1 MKFMYWH
8 TKGIDSIY
16 SEINSSK
23 TGLTDHESSKRLEK
37 YGKNKL
43 VKKQKFTA
51 IKIFINQFKSFL
63 VVLLTLAV
71 IVSYYLG
78 EIIDAYVIGIIIIL
92 NALLGFVQEYKAER
106 AIESLKKLSTTNA
119 KVLRDGKEELIN
131 AEELV
136 PGDIILLEE
145 GDKVPAD
152 ARLVEV
158 INLEIDESTLTGES
172 TPVSKELVVLKK
184 EKLVVSEIR
193 NMIFMNTLVSRGR
206 ATAIVVETGMSSELG
221 KIAKTITEQKTPET
235 PLQKKLE
242 VVAKN
247 LGIAAI
253 IISIAVFGMG
263 LLKGE
268 PIVEMF
274 TTAVSLA
281 VAAVPEGLPAVVT
294 ITLALGLTKMAK
306 VKAIVRRLPVVE
318 TLGSATVICSDKTGT
333 LTKNEMTVTEIYTD
347 HKSIKVSGSGYD
359 PEGTFLLDNKKIE
372 ITKSKNLELLLLSG
386 ALCTTAKL
394 DHHQKGWSIIGDPTE
409 GALLVSSQK
418 SGRSK
423 DDLLKDFKFINEI
436 PFDSNRKMMSVIYE
450 HNGKQIAYIK
460 GAPEIF
466 LENCSHIYINGSIKK
481 MTKSDRAK
489 IHSQI
494 DGMAKNAL
502 RILAMGY
509 RYVSP
514 KKKISPQNVER
525 NIVFVGLQGM
535 IDPPRSEVKPAL
547 ETCAKAGITTIMIT
561 GDHAETA
568 RAIAIDLDIIDDKS
582 PVVTGDELEKM
593 SHEVLMKKLESV
605 RVFARVSPEHKLKIV
620 NALKSRGE
628 VVAMTG
634 DGVNDAPALK
644 AADIGV
650 AMGIKGT
657 DVAKDSSDM
666 ILIDDNFASIVKAIE
681 EGRGVFDNIRNF
693 IRYLISS
700 NVGEVLTIFV
710 AMLIGLPLP
719 LIAVQILWM
728 NLLTDGLP
736 ALALGV
742 DPPEADIMS
751 RKPRRL
757 KEGAISKNT
766 WIFSIIVG
774 LIMMIGT
781 ILLFFWNLES
791 GIEHAR
797 SVAFSTIVMFQMFN
811 IFNSR
816 TDKSV
821 LKNLK
826 TMFNNKALLLAI
838 AASLLLQVAVVTL
851 PFFQQYFETVALTGY
866 DWFLVVAMGSTVLI
880 AIEILK
886 NNFKTILN
894 LSQN

>member
-1 MKFMYWH
+1 MYWH
-8 TKGIDSIY
+8 TKSIDSIY
-16 SEINSSK
+16 SEMNSSK
-23 TGLTDHESSKRLEK
+23 TGLTESESANRLDK

-51 IKIFINQFKSFL
+51 LKIFTNQFKSFL
-63 VVLLTLAV
+63 VALLTLAV
-71 IVSYYLG
+71 FVSYYLG
-78 EIIDAYVIGIIIIL
+78 EIVDAYVIGVIIIL
-92 NALLGFVQEYKAER
+92 NALLGFIQEYKAER
-106 AIESLKKLSTTNA
+106 AIESLKKLSKTNA
-119 KVLRDGKEELIN
+119 RVLRDGKEELIDSEN
-131 AEELV
+131 LV

-152 ARLVEV
+152 SRLIEL
-158 INLEIDESTLTGES
+158 INLEVDESTLTGES
-172 TPVSKELVVLKK
+172 TSVSKELVILKK
-184 EKLVVSEIR
+184 EKLVVSELR
-193 NMIFMNTLVSRGR
+193 NMIFMNTLISRGR
-206 ATAIVVETGMSSELG
+206 ATAIVVETGMQSEIG

-253 IISIAVFGMG
+253 IISIAVFGIG

-268 PIVEMF
+268 TIVEMF

-294 ITLALGLTKMAK
+294 ITLALGLSKMAK
-306 VKAIVRRLPVVE
+306 VKAIVRRLPAVE

-359 PEGTFLLDNKKIE
+359 PEGTFMLDNKKID
-372 ITKSKNLELLLLSG
+372 IAKSKNLELLLRSG

-394 DHHQKGWSIIGDPTE
+394 DHRKEWSIIGDPTE

-418 SGRSK
+418 AGRSK
-423 DDLLKDFKFINEI
+423 DDLLKDFKFKNEI

-450 HNGKQIAYIK
+450 NNGKQIAYIK
-460 GAPEIF
+460 GAPEIL
-466 LENCSHIYINGSIKK
+466 LENCSHIYLNGSIKK
-481 MTKSDRAK
+481 ITKSDRTK
-489 IHSQI
+489 INSQI
-494 DGMAKNAL
+494 EGMGKNAL
-502 RILAMGY
+502 RVLAMGY

-514 KKKISPQNVER
+514 NKKISSQNVER

-535 IDPPRSEVKPAL
+535 IDPPRSEVKSAL
-547 ETCAKAGITTIMIT
+547 ETCANAGITTIMIT

-568 RAIAIDLDIIDDKS
+568 RAIAIELEIIDDTAS
-582 PVVTGDELEKM
+582 VVIGDELEDM
-593 SHEVLMKKLESV
+593 SHEALIKKLESV
-605 RVFARVSPEHKLKIV
+605 RVFARVSPQHKLKII
-620 NALKSRGE
+620 NALKARGE

-666 ILIDDNFASIVKAIE
+666 ILMDDNFASIVKAIE

-700 NVGEVLTIFV
+700 NVGEVLTIFI

-742 DPPEADIMS
+742 DPPEPDIMS

-766 WIFSIIVG
+766 WKFSIIVG
-774 LIMMIGT
+774 LIMMMGT
-781 ILLFFWNLES
+781 ILLFFWNLDS

-797 SVAFSTIVMFQMFN
+797 SIAFSTIVMFQIFN

-821 LKNLK
+821 LKNIK
-826 TMFNNKALLLAI
+826 TIFNNKALLLAI
-838 AASLLLQVAVVTL
+838 TVSIFLQVAVVTL
-851 PFFQQYFETVALTGY
+851 PFFQKYFETVALTGY
-866 DWFLVVAMGSTVLI
+866 EWFLVVAMGSTVLI
-880 AIEILK
+880 TIEILK

>member
-1 MKFMYWH
+1 MYWH
-8 TKGIDSIY
+8 TKSIDSIY

-23 TGLTDHESSKRLEK
+23 TGLTDHESSKRLDK

-43 VKKQKFTA
+43 AKKKEFTA
-51 IKIFINQFKSFL
+51 LKIFISQFKSFL
-63 VVLLTLAV
+63 VALLTLAV

-78 EIIDAYVIGIIIIL
+78 EIVDAYVIGVIIIL
-92 NALLGFVQEYKAER
+92 NAILGFVQEYKAER

-131 AEELV
+131 SEDLV

-152 ARLVEV
+152 ARLVGV
-158 INLEIDESTLTGES
+158 INLEVDESTLTGES

-184 EKLVVSEIR
+184 EKLVASELR

-206 ATAIVVETGMSSELG
+206 ATAIVVETGMSSEIG
-221 KIAKTITEQKTPET
+221 KIAKTITEQKTPEI

-253 IISIAVFGMG
+253 IISIAVFGIG

-268 PIVEMF
+268 TIVEMF

-294 ITLALGLTKMAK
+294 ITLALGLSKMAK

-333 LTKNEMTVTEIYTD
+333 LTKNEMTVTEIYTN

-359 PEGTFLLDNKKIE
+359 PEGTFLLDNKKIDVA
-372 ITKSKNLELLLLSG
+372 KSKNLKLLLQSG

-394 DHHQKGWSIIGDPTE
+394 DHHRKGWSIIGDPTE
-409 GALLVSSQK
+409 GALLVSYQK
-418 SGRSK
+418 TGRSK
-423 DDLLKDFKFINEI
+423 DDLLKDFKFKNEI

-466 LENCSHIYINGSIKK
+466 LEHCSHIYINGSIKK

-514 KKKISPQNVER
+514 NKKVSLHNVER

-568 RAIAIDLDIIDDKS
+568 RAIAIELDIIDDKA

-593 SHEVLMKKLESV
+593 SHEALMKKLESV
-605 RVFARVSPEHKLKIV
+605 RIFARVSPEHKLKIV

-666 ILIDDNFASIVKAIE
+666 ILMDDNFASIVKAVE

-700 NVGEVLTIFV
+700 NVGEVLTIFI

-774 LIMMIGT
+774 LIMMMGT
-781 ILLFFWNLES
+781 ISLFFWNLDS

-797 SVAFSTIVMFQMFN
+797 SIAFSTIVMFQMFN

-821 LKNLK
+821 LKNIK
-826 TMFNNKALLLAI
+826 TIFNNKSLLLAI
-838 AASLLLQVAVVTL
+838 AASILLQVAVVTL
-851 PFFQQYFETVALTGY
+851 PFFQQYFETVALTRY

>member
-1 MKFMYWH
+1 MYWH
-8 TKGIDSIY
+8 TKSIDSIY
-16 SEINSSK
+16 SEMNSSK
-23 TGLTDHESSKRLEK
+23 TGLTESESANRLDK

-51 IKIFINQFKSFL
+51 LKIFTNQFKSFL
-63 VVLLTLAV
+63 VALLTLAV
-71 IVSYYLG
+71 FVSYYLG
-78 EIIDAYVIGIIIIL
+78 EIVDAYVIGVIIIL
-92 NALLGFVQEYKAER
+92 NALLGFIQEYKAER
-106 AIESLKKLSTTNA
+106 AIESLKKLSKTNA
-119 KVLRDGKEELIN
+119 RVLRDGKEELIDSEN
-131 AEELV
+131 LV

-152 ARLVEV
+152 SRLIEL
-158 INLEIDESTLTGES
+158 INLEVDESTLTGES
-172 TPVSKELVVLKK
+172 TSVSKELVILKK
-184 EKLVVSEIR
+184 EKLVVSELR
-193 NMIFMNTLVSRGR
+193 NMIFMNTLISRGR
-206 ATAIVVETGMSSELG
+206 ATAIVVETGMLSEIG

-253 IISIAVFGMG
+253 IISIAVFGIG

-268 PIVEMF
+268 TIVEMF

-294 ITLALGLTKMAK
+294 ITLALGLSKMAK
-306 VKAIVRRLPVVE
+306 VKAIVRRLPAVE

-359 PEGTFLLDNKKIE
+359 PEGTFMLDNKKID
-372 ITKSKNLELLLLSG
+372 IAKSKNLELLLRSG

-394 DHHQKGWSIIGDPTE
+394 DHRKEWSIIGDPTE

-418 SGRSK
+418 AGRSK
-423 DDLLKDFKFINEI
+423 DDLLKDFKFKNEI

-450 HNGKQIAYIK
+450 NNGKQIAYIK
-460 GAPEIF
+460 GAPEIL
-466 LENCSHIYINGSIKK
+466 LENCSHIYLNGSIKK
-481 MTKSDRAK
+481 ITKSDRTK
-489 IHSQI
+489 INSQI
-494 DGMAKNAL
+494 EGMGKNAL
-502 RILAMGY
+502 RVLAMGY

-514 KKKISPQNVER
+514 NKKISSQNVER

-535 IDPPRSEVKPAL
+535 IDPPRSEVKSAL
-547 ETCAKAGITTIMIT
+547 ETCANAGITTIMIT

-568 RAIAIDLDIIDDKS
+568 RAIAIELEIIDDTAS
-582 PVVTGDELEKM
+582 VVIGDELEDM
-593 SHEVLMKKLESV
+593 SHEALIKKLESV
-605 RVFARVSPEHKLKIV
+605 RVFARVSPQHKLKII
-620 NALKSRGE
+620 NALKARGE

-666 ILIDDNFASIVKAIE
+666 ILMDDNFASIVKAIE

-700 NVGEVLTIFV
+700 NVGEVLTIFI

-742 DPPEADIMS
+742 DPPEPDIMS

-766 WIFSIIVG
+766 WKFSIIVG
-774 LIMMIGT
+774 LIMMMGT
-781 ILLFFWNLES
+781 ILLFFWNLDS

-797 SVAFSTIVMFQMFN
+797 SIAFSTIVMFQIFN

-821 LKNLK
+821 LKNIK
-826 TMFNNKALLLAI
+826 TIFNNKALLLAI
-838 AASLLLQVAVVTL
+838 TVSISLQVAVVTL
-851 PFFQQYFETVALTGY
+851 PFFQKYFETVALTGY
-866 DWFLVVAMGSTVLI
+866 EWFLVVAMGSTVLI
-880 AIEILK
+880 TIEILK

>member
-1 MKFMYWH
+1 MYWH
-8 TKGIDSIY
+8 TKSIDSIY

-23 TGLTDHESSKRLEK
+23 TGLISHESSKRLDK

-43 VKKQKFTA
+43 SQKQKFTA
-51 IKIFINQFKSFL
+51 LRIFITQFKSFL
-63 VVLLTLAV
+63 VALLILAV

-78 EIIDAYVIGIIIIL
+78 EIVDAYVIGIIIIL
-92 NALLGFVQEYKAER
+92 NALLGFIQEYKAER

-131 AEELV
+131 AENLV
-136 PGDIILLEE
+136 PGDIILLEG

-158 INLEIDESTLTGES
+158 INLEVDESTLTGES

-184 EKLVVSEIR
+184 EKLVVSEMR

-206 ATAIVVETGMSSELG
+206 AKAIVVETGMSSEIG

-253 IISIAVFGMG
+253 IISIAVFGIG

-268 PIVEMF
+268 TIVEMF

-294 ITLALGLTKMAK
+294 ITLALGLSKMAK

-333 LTKNEMTVTEIYTD
+333 LTKNEMTVTEIYTN

-372 ITKSKNLELLLLSG
+372 INKSKNLELLLRSG

-394 DHHQKGWSIIGDPTE
+394 DHHQKSWRVIGDPTE

-418 SGRSK
+418 AGRSK
-423 DDLLKDFKFINEI
+423 DDLLKDFKFKNEI
-436 PFDSNRKMMSVIYE
+436 SFDSNRKMMSVIYE

-466 LENCSHIYINGSIKK
+466 LEHCSHIYINGSIKK
-481 MTKSDRAK
+481 ITKSDREK

-494 DGMAKNAL
+494 DEMAKNAL

-514 KKKISPQNVER
+514 KKKISPQNVEQ

-568 RAIAIDLDIIDDKS
+568 RAIAIELDIIDNKA

-593 SHEVLMKKLESV
+593 SHESLMKKLESV

-666 ILIDDNFASIVKAIE
+666 ILMDDNFASIVKAVE

-728 NLLTDGLP
+728 NLITDGLP

-774 LIMMIGT
+774 LIMMVGT
-781 ILLFFWNLES
+781 ISLFFWNLDS

-797 SVAFSTIVMFQMFN
+797 SIAFSTIVMFQMFN

-821 LKNLK
+821 LKNIK

-838 AASLLLQVAVVTL
+838 AASILLQVAVVML

-866 DWFLVVAMGSTVLI
+866 DWFLVFAMGSTVLI

>member
-1 MKFMYWH
+1 MYWH
-8 TKGIDSIY
+8 TESLDSIY
-16 SEINSSK
+16 SDLNSSK
-23 TGLTDHESSKRLEK
+23 TGLTDHESVKRLDK

-43 VKKQKFTA
+43 VKKREFTA
-51 IKIFINQFKSFL
+51 LKIFINQFKSFL
-63 VVLLTLAV
+63 VALLVLAV
-71 IVSYYLG
+71 GVSYYLG
-78 EIIDAYVIGIIIIL
+78 ETLDAYVIGIIIIL
-92 NALLGFVQEYKAER
+92 NALLGFIQEYKAER
-106 AIESLKKLSTTNA
+106 AVESLKKLSSTKA
-119 KVLRDGKEELIN
+119 KVLRDGREEVID
-131 AEELV
+131 AENLV

-152 ARLVEV
+152 ARLIET
-158 INLEIDESTLTGES
+158 INLEMDESALTGES

-184 EKLVVSEIR
+184 EKIVVSEIR
-193 NMIFMNTLVSRGR
+193 NMIFMNTSVSRGR
-206 ATAIVVETGMSSELG
+206 ATALVVGTGMSTEIG

-235 PLQKKLE
+235 PLQKKLG

-253 IISIAVFGMG
+253 IISISVFGIG

-294 ITLALGLTKMAK
+294 ITLALGLSKMAK
-306 VKAIVRRLPVVE
+306 VNSIIRRLPVVE

-333 LTKNEMTVTEIYTD
+333 LTKNEMTVTDIYTN
-347 HKSIKVSGSGYD
+347 HKAFKVSGSGYD
-359 PEGTFLLDNKKIE
+359 PEGAISLDGKKVDP
-372 ITKSKNLELLLLSG
+372 KNSKNLDLLLRSG

-394 DHHQKGWSIIGDPTE
+394 THHKKEWSIIGDPTE
-409 GALLVSSQK
+409 GALLVSSK
-418 SGRSK
+418 KAGKGK
-423 DDLLKDFKFINEI
+423 DELLSEFKFKTEI
-436 PFDSNRKMMSVIYE
+436 PFDSNRKMMSVVYE
-450 HNGKQIAYIK
+450 NNGKHIAYIK

-466 LENCSHIYINGSIKK
+466 LENCSHIYMNGTIKR
-481 MTKSDRAK
+481 MTKSDHEK
-489 IHSQI
+489 IKSQI
-494 DGMAKNAL
+494 DGMTKSAL
-502 RILAMGY
+502 RVLAMGY
-509 RYVSP
+509 RYVNM
-514 KKKISPQNVER
+514 KKKISSQNVER
-525 NIVFVGLQGM
+525 DIVFVGLQGM
-535 IDPPRSEVKPAL
+535 IDPPRTEVKPAL
-547 ETCAKAGITTIMIT
+547 ETCTKAGITTIMIT

-568 RAIAIDLDIIDDKS
+568 RAIAIELGIINDKA
-582 PVVTGDELEKM
+582 PTVTGDELEKL
-593 SHEVLMKKLESV
+593 SHEALMKKLETV
-605 RVFARVSPEHKLKIV
+605 RVFARVSPEHKLNIV

-666 ILIDDNFASIVKAIE
+666 ILMDDNFASIVKAVA

-700 NVGEVLTIFV
+700 NVGEVLAIFV

-736 ALALGV
+736 ALALGM
-742 DPPEADIMS
+742 DPPEPDIM
-751 RKPRRL
+751 RRNPRRL
-757 KEGAISKNT
+757 KEGAISKDT
-766 WIFSIIVG
+766 WVFSIIVG
-774 LIMMIGT
+774 LIMMMGT
-781 ILLFFWNLES
+781 ILLFYWNLDS

-797 SVAFSTIVMFQMFN
+797 SIAFSTIVMFQMFN

-816 TDKSV
+816 TDKSI
-821 LKNLK
+821 LKNPK
-826 TMFNNKALLLAI
+826 EMFNNKALLLAI
-838 AASLLLQVAVVTL
+838 AASVSLQVLVVSH
-851 PFFQQYFETVALTGY
+851 PFFQTYFETVALTAY
-866 DWFLVVAMGSTVLI
+866 EWFLVTATGSTVII
-880 AIEILK
+880 AIEIIK

>member
-1 MKFMYWH
+1 MYWH
-8 TKGIDSIY
+8 TKSIDSIY
-16 SEINSSK
+16 SEMNSSK
-23 TGLTDHESSKRLEK
+23 TGLTESESANRLDK

-51 IKIFINQFKSFL
+51 LKIFTNQFKSFL
-63 VVLLTLAV
+63 VALLTLAV
-71 IVSYYLG
+71 FVSYYLG
-78 EIIDAYVIGIIIIL
+78 EIVDAYVIGVIIIL
-92 NALLGFVQEYKAER
+92 NALLGFIQEYKAER
-106 AIESLKKLSTTNA
+106 AIESLKKLSKTNA
-119 KVLRDGKEELIN
+119 RVLRDGKEELIDSEN
-131 AEELV
+131 LV

-152 ARLVEV
+152 SRLIEL
-158 INLEIDESTLTGES
+158 INLEVDESTLTGES
-172 TPVSKELVVLKK
+172 TSVSKELVILKK
-184 EKLVVSEIR
+184 EKLVVSELR
-193 NMIFMNTLVSRGR
+193 NMIFMNTLISRGR
-206 ATAIVVETGMSSELG
+206 ATAIVVETGMLSEIG

-253 IISIAVFGMG
+253 IISIAVFGIG

-268 PIVEMF
+268 TIVEMF

-294 ITLALGLTKMAK
+294 ITLALGLSKMAK
-306 VKAIVRRLPVVE
+306 VKAIVRRLPAVE

-359 PEGTFLLDNKKIE
+359 PEGTFMLDNKKID
-372 ITKSKNLELLLLSG
+372 ISKSKNLELLLRSG

-394 DHHQKGWSIIGDPTE
+394 DHRKEWSIIGDPTE

-418 SGRSK
+418 AGRSK
-423 DDLLKDFKFINEI
+423 DDLLKDFKFKNEI

-450 HNGKQIAYIK
+450 NNGKQIAYIK
-460 GAPEIF
+460 GAPEIL
-466 LENCSHIYINGSIKK
+466 LENCSHIYLNGSIKK
-481 MTKSDRAK
+481 ITKSDRTK
-489 IHSQI
+489 INSQI
-494 DGMAKNAL
+494 EGMGKNAL
-502 RILAMGY
+502 RVLAMGY

-514 KKKISPQNVER
+514 NKKISSQNVER

-535 IDPPRSEVKPAL
+535 IDPPRSEVKSAL
-547 ETCAKAGITTIMIT
+547 ETCANAGITTIMIT

-568 RAIAIDLDIIDDKS
+568 RAIAIELEIIDDTAS
-582 PVVTGDELEKM
+582 VVIGDELEDM
-593 SHEVLMKKLESV
+593 SHEALIKKLESV
-605 RVFARVSPEHKLKIV
+605 RVFARVSPQHKLKII
-620 NALKSRGE
+620 NALKARGE

-666 ILIDDNFASIVKAIE
+666 ILMDDNFASIVKAIE

-700 NVGEVLTIFV
+700 NVGEVLTIFI

-742 DPPEADIMS
+742 DPPEPDIMS

-766 WIFSIIVG
+766 WKFSIIVG
-774 LIMMIGT
+774 LIMMMGT
-781 ILLFFWNLES
+781 ILLFFWNLDS

-797 SVAFSTIVMFQMFN
+797 SIAFSTIVMFQIFN

-821 LKNLK
+821 LKNIK
-826 TMFNNKALLLAI
+826 TIFNNKALLLAI
-838 AASLLLQVAVVTL
+838 TVSIFLQVAVVTL
-851 PFFQQYFETVALTGY
+851 PFFQKYFETVALTGY
-866 DWFLVVAMGSTVLI
+866 EWFLVVAMGSTVLI
-880 AIEILK
+880 TIEILK

>member
-1 MKFMYWH
+1 MYWH
-8 TKGIDSIY
+8 TKSIDSIY
-16 SEINSSK
+16 SEMNSSK
-23 TGLTDHESSKRLEK
+23 TGLTESESANRLDK

-51 IKIFINQFKSFL
+51 LKIFTNQFKSFL
-63 VVLLTLAV
+63 VALLTLAV
-71 IVSYYLG
+71 FVSYYLG
-78 EIIDAYVIGIIIIL
+78 EIVDAYVIGVIIIL
-92 NALLGFVQEYKAER
+92 NALLGFIQEYKAER
-106 AIESLKKLSTTNA
+106 AIESLKKLSKTNA
-119 KVLRDGKEELIN
+119 RVLRDGKEELIDSEN
-131 AEELV
+131 LV

-152 ARLVEV
+152 SRLIEL
-158 INLEIDESTLTGES
+158 INLEVDESTLTGES
-172 TPVSKELVVLKK
+172 TSVSKELVILKK
-184 EKLVVSEIR
+184 EKLVVSELR
-193 NMIFMNTLVSRGR
+193 NMIFMNTLISRGR
-206 ATAIVVETGMSSELG
+206 ATAIVVETGMLSEIG

-253 IISIAVFGMG
+253 IISIAVFGIG

-268 PIVEMF
+268 TIVEMF

-294 ITLALGLTKMAK
+294 ITLALGLSKMAK
-306 VKAIVRRLPVVE
+306 VKAIVRRLPAVE

-359 PEGTFLLDNKKIE
+359 PEGTFMLDNKKID
-372 ITKSKNLELLLLSG
+372 ISKSKNLELLLRSG

-394 DHHQKGWSIIGDPTE
+394 DHRKEWSIIGDPTE
-409 GALLVSSQK
+409 GALLVYSQK
-418 SGRSK
+418 AGRSK
-423 DDLLKDFKFINEI
+423 DDLLKDFKFKNEI

-450 HNGKQIAYIK
+450 NNGKQIAYIK
-460 GAPEIF
+460 GAPEIL
-466 LENCSHIYINGSIKK
+466 LENCSHIYLNGSIKK
-481 MTKSDRAK
+481 ITKSDRTK
-489 IHSQI
+489 INSQI
-494 DGMAKNAL
+494 EGMGKNAL
-502 RILAMGY
+502 RVLAMGY

-514 KKKISPQNVER
+514 NKKISSQNVER

-535 IDPPRSEVKPAL
+535 IDPPRSEVKSAL
-547 ETCAKAGITTIMIT
+547 ETCANAGITTIMIT

-568 RAIAIDLDIIDDKS
+568 RAIAIELEIIDDTAS
-582 PVVTGDELEKM
+582 VVIGDELEDM
-593 SHEVLMKKLESV
+593 SHEALIKKLESV
-605 RVFARVSPEHKLKIV
+605 RVFARVSPQHKLKII
-620 NALKSRGE
+620 NALKARGE

-666 ILIDDNFASIVKAIE
+666 ILMDDNFASIVKAIE

-700 NVGEVLTIFV
+700 NVGEVLTIFI

-742 DPPEADIMS
+742 DPPEPDIMS

-766 WIFSIIVG
+766 WKFSIIVG
-774 LIMMIGT
+774 LIMMMGT
-781 ILLFFWNLES
+781 ILLFFWNLDS

-797 SVAFSTIVMFQMFN
+797 SIAFSTIVMFQIFN

-821 LKNLK
+821 LKNIK
-826 TMFNNKALLLAI
+826 TIFNNKALLLAI
-838 AASLLLQVAVVTL
+838 TVSIFLQVAVVTL
-851 PFFQQYFETVALTGY
+851 PFFQKYFETVALTGY
-866 DWFLVVAMGSTVLI
+866 EWFLVVAMGSTVLI
-880 AIEILK
+880 TIEILK

>member
-1 MKFMYWH
+1 MYWH

-23 TGLTDHESSKRLEK
+23 TGLTDHEASKRLEK

-51 IKIFINQFKSFL
+51 LKIFINQFKSFL
-63 VVLLTLAV
+63 VALLTVAV
-71 IVSYYLG
+71 FVSYYLG
-78 EIIDAYVIGIIIIL
+78 EMVDAYVIGIIIIL
-92 NALLGFVQEYKAER
+92 NAILGFVQEYKAER
-106 AIESLKKLSTTNA
+106 AVEALKKLSTTKA

-131 AEELV
+131 SEDLV

-152 ARLVEV
+152 SRLIEV

-172 TPVSKELVVLKK
+172 TSVSKESVVLKK
-184 EKLVVSEIR
+184 EKIVVAEIR
-193 NMIFMNTLVSRGR
+193 NMIFMNTSVSRGR
-206 ATAIVVETGMSSELG
+206 ATAIVVETGMSTEIG

-253 IISIAVFGMG
+253 IISILVFVIG

-268 PIVEMF
+268 PIIQMF

-294 ITLALGLTKMAK
+294 ITLALGLSKMAK
-306 VKAIVRRLPVVE
+306 VNAIIRRLPVVE

-333 LTKNEMTVTEIYTD
+333 LTKNEMTVTEVYTN
-347 HKSIKVSGSGYD
+347 HNLIKLTGTGYE
-359 PEGTFLLDNKKIE
+359 PRGEFNLDDKKIDP
-372 ITKSKNLELLLLSG
+372 TKSKNLELLLRSG

-394 DHHQKGWSIIGDPTE
+394 NHGKNGWSIIGDPTE
-409 GALLVSSQK
+409 GALLVSSRK

-423 DDLLKDFKFINEI
+423 DELMSEYKFKNEL

-450 HNGKQIAYIK
+450 SKGKQIAYIK

-466 LENCSHIYINGSIKK
+466 LENCSHIYLNGTIKK
-481 MTKSDRAK
+481 LTKVDKEK
-489 IHSQI
+489 IKTQI
-494 DGMAKNAL
+494 DEMAKNAL
-502 RILAMGY
+502 RVLAMGY
-509 RYVSP
+509 KYVNP
-514 KKKISPQNVER
+514 KKKVNSHNIEQE
-525 NIVFVGLQGM
+525 IVFVGLQGM

-547 ETCAKAGITTIMIT
+547 VTCARAGITTMMIT

-568 RAIAIDLDIIDDKS
+568 RAIAIELGIIDNKA
-582 PVVTGDELEKM
+582 PFVTGEELEKM
-593 SHEVLMKKLESV
+593 SHEDLMKKLENV

-657 DVAKDSSDM
+657 DVAKDSADM
-666 ILIDDNFASIVKAIE
+666 ILLDDNFASIVKAVE

-700 NVGEVLTIFV
+700 NVGEVLAIFV

-736 ALALGV
+736 ALALGM
-742 DPPEADIMS
+742 DPPEPDIME

-757 KEGAISKNT
+757 KEGAISKDT
-766 WIFSIIVG
+766 WIFSIVVG

-781 ILLFFWNLES
+781 IALFYWNLDS

-797 SVAFSTIVMFQMFN
+797 SIAFSTIVMFQMFN

-826 TMFNNKALLLAI
+826 MLFNNKSLILAI
-838 AASLLLQVAVVTL
+838 IVSVGLQIAVVTH
-851 PFFQQYFETVALTGY
+851 PFFQKYFETVALSGY
-866 DWFLVVAMGSTVLI
+866 EWFLVVAMGSTVII
-880 AIEILK
+880 AIEIIK